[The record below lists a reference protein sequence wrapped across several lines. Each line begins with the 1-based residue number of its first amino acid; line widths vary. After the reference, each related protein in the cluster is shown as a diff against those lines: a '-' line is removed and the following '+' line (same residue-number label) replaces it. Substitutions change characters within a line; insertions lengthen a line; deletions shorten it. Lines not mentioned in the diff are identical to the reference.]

1 MCKKNKLILFCLH
14 GMDVVRIGG
23 LIAPDLGRQ
32 LYFIAARYL
41 PQTLR
46 CLAVT
51 KVLLKGLGFRV
62 LPQTLCWLA
71 VTKVLPMEGELA
83 KRPVPTLVLKV
94 SGVDCRVWGQGSRFR
109 AKGSRFTVQG
119 RGGRDGKRKHA
130 AQTPECSWCRS
141 CGFHGLKCE
150 VRVL

>member
-1 MCKKNKLILFCLH
+1 
-14 GMDVVRIGG
+14 MDVVRIGG

-41 PQTLR
+41 PRTLC

-51 KVLLKGLGFRV
+51 KVLLKGLEFRV

-83 KRPVPTLVLKV
+83 KRPLPTLALKV
-94 SGVDCRVWGQGSRFR
+94 SGVDCRVCGSGLRVHSSRFK
-109 AKGSRFTVQG
+109 AEEGEMAQG
-119 RGGRDGKRKHA
+119 DMPPKLLNAPGVGR
-130 AQTPECSWCRS
+130 
-141 CGFHGLKCE
+141 GFHGLKCE
-150 VRVL
+150 VRVLMVT